1 MELSQ
6 LLYLGEALCGVG
18 QSLVVDPLVSDD
30 ALFVD
35 DDHCAAVCT
44 SFRVPDAQSLG
55 RFTFWMEV
63 GEQGIGKD
71 TQSVGPRPVRVM
83 AVAAYAQDLGTFL
96 LEPVVVLP
104 EGGGLAGST
113 SGEV

>member
-1 MELSQ
+1 MRLPQ

-18 QSLVVDPLVSDD
+18 QPLVVHPLVSDD

-35 DDHCAAVCT
+35 DDHRAAVCT

-55 RFTFWMEV
+55 RFAFGVKV
-63 GEQGIGKD
+63 GEEGIGQD
-71 TQSVGPRPVRVM
+71 TQGVGPRSVGVVT
-83 AVAAYAQDLGTFL
+83 VAAYAQDLGTFL

-113 SGEV
+113 SCEV